1 MEDQPILDNFL
12 KAVTNSEFQVACQ
25 LGIFL
30 IAAALVSLM
39 TIRLLIS
46 LVIMS
51 TERMKKQWLAQ
62 PPEGADQ
69 SLTARLFGEFGK
81 PPASQAL
88 LSNEVRNM
96 LEKHSSPDPKPGNN

>member
-1 MEDQPILDNFL
+1 MNPNTQELRKLWRTSLILDNFL
-12 KAVTNSEFQVACQ
+12 KAVTSSEFQVACQ

-69 SLTARLFGEFGK
+69 SLTARLFGEFGSHLHHK
-81 PPASQAL
+81 
-88 LSNEVRNM
+88 RY
-96 LEKHSSPDPKPGNN
+96 

>member
-1 MEDQPILDNFL
+1 
-12 KAVTNSEFQVACQ
+12 
-25 LGIFL
+25 
-30 IAAALVSLM
+30 
-39 TIRLLIS
+39 
-46 LVIMS
+46 MS
-51 TERMKKQWLAQ
+51 TRDISDCRCAGVTDDNQAIDISGNRVDRENEKQWLAQ

-96 LEKHSSPDPKPGNN
+96 LEKHSSPHPKPGNN